1 MKKPP
6 FLSVFFSNVSATL
19 SCALLLGSA
28 FTASAAGDKLTVR
41 AGQTGYLGELY
52 PSNRSAYLN
61 THARYLYSGTYP
73 LTDPNVNYPMLP
85 SRDTYLKFAT
95 ISNNWISSNFPLY
108 EGAPGIRLIN
118 ENDSSRIIILLL
130 NGTVST
136 SYKNSSYQSVV
147 KTATLKQ
154 SRQVAGNLKSSG
166 TLAWGLEYSST
177 PINNY
182 FQYSGTPTGY
192 VRADITSFSAFA
204 SSQAGGP
211 TAVVK
216 GRYKLSTGEELVFG
230 QGSIY
235 SYVGFGRSD
244 TKLLADS
251 TLSIEALDSCTVTPI
266 TNTNIIFNTQLA
278 GYKQNEL
285 LETRPASMSINCV
298 TTGKLLM
305 VLTANQQL
313 HGQSSTGTT
322 SGTNLAGMA
331 LDLVSGSSSDTTERP
346 YIVTSQ
352 TVPSADI
359 CRNGNADALRYYDRI
374 KLGDITTTNLT
385 KNLYFNLCR
394 NGNVKAGS
402 YRGSIDVSFFLE

>member
-1 MKKPP
+1 MKKTSSI
-6 FLSVFFSNVSATL
+6 FSRYLSMSL
-19 SCALLLGSA
+19 SYAVLLGCA

-52 PSNRSAYLN
+52 PSNRSAYLS
-61 THARYLYSGTYP
+61 THAQYWSITSGP
-73 LTDPNVNYPMLP
+73 ISDPNVNYPMLP
-85 SRDTYLKFAT
+85 KRDTYLKFAT
-95 ISNNWISSNFPLY
+95 VANSVIQSNFPKY
-108 EGAPGIRLIN
+108 NGAPGIRLIN

-136 SYKNSSYQSVV
+136 SYKNSSYRSVV

-154 SRQVAGNLKSSG
+154 SQQIAGDLKSSG
-166 TLAWGLEYSST
+166 DLAWGLEYSPT

-182 FQYSGTPTGY
+182 FQAGGTPTGY
-192 VRADITSFSAFA
+192 IRADITSFSAFA
-204 SSQAGGP
+204 SSQSGGP

-216 GRYKLSTGEELVFG
+216 GRYKLSSGEQLVFG

-235 SYVGFGRSD
+235 SYMGFSTSN
-244 TKLLADS
+244 TKLLSDS
-251 TLSIEALDSCTVTPI
+251 TLSIEALDSCVVTPI
-266 TNTNIIFNTQLA
+266 TSNNIIFNTQLA
-278 GYKQNEL
+278 GNKQNEL

-305 VLTANQQL
+305 VLSANQQL
-313 HGQSSTGTT
+313 HGQSSSGTT

-331 LDLVSGSSSDTTERP
+331 LDNTSGDSSDTTERP

-359 CRNGNADALRYYDRI
+359 CRRGNADAIQYYERI
-374 KLGDITTTNLT
+374 KLGDITTTSLK

-402 YRGSIDVSFFLE
+402 YHGSIDVSFFLE